1 MVGLFLTV
9 VHLRAGLNHLKFLL
23 QPADPDF
30 GGVLLNFLQLAVSEV
45 VSIVGFTLLL
55 FGAIKVFQI
64 KSELTEIKDLLGDIK
79 RNTSDF
85 TGRDFTGRDLPAASP
100 LQAAYQSP
108 DQVLRS
114 VDDKS
119 YAE

>member
-1 MVGLFLTV
+1 M
-9 VHLRAGLNHLKFLL
+9 
-23 QPADPDF
+23 
-30 GGVLLNFLQLAVSEV
+30 NFLQLAVSEV

-79 RNTSDF
+79 RNTTDF
-85 TGRDFTGRDLPAASP
+85 AARDLAAASP

-114 VDDKS
+114 LDDKS